1 MKSKPKGAKYRNLN
15 CHGGVIYYD
24 RTVKGRRICFST
36 RTSDWDEAAA
46 VRDLYEEERRIGT
59 GIAPLR
65 EAPRFSEF
73 APRYLAEAISHLAPS
88 TQDDRRAMLGPESG
102 LTRSFGSLRLNQI
115 TRASL
120 MEWWT
125 VEMEGCGRARSTV
138 NNHLNALSGVLTYA
152 VDLDELEA
160 NPVDMFRGVLRRR
173 RRTKRGRA
181 DAERL
186 DRRHPIEDLGAL
198 GAFVKASASIG
209 VDHHLATMLM
219 LDAGLRIGEAE
230 ALRWEHVEAGATPTD
245 PGRALVVT
253 ASRSRGRYDGA
264 TKSGRSRRVA
274 LSQRLRA
281 LLLERRMLQG
291 RPERSATVFGRFSR
305 KLYRRHFD
313 CACRAAELTGLTPK
327 ALRDTFASQL
337 LTAGVSRAYVALQLG
352 HEDEKTTGKHYAKW
366 VESDRYREP
375 VALLDGEVPADLIAR
390 MAVEIHDE
398 SHNGSHNG
406 NTEDVAG

>member
-15 CHGGVIYYD
+15 RHGGVIYYD
-24 RTVKGRRICFST
+24 RTVKGRRISFST
-36 RTSDWDEAAA
+36 RTSDWNEAAA
-46 VRDLYEEERRIGT
+46 VRDLYEERRGVGT
-59 GIAPLR
+59 GIAPPR
-65 EAPRFSEF
+65 EAPRFSDF
-73 APRYLAEAISHLAPS
+73 SQRYLTESMGHLAPS

-102 LTRSFGSLRLNQI
+102 LTRSFGKLRLDQI

-138 NNHLNALSGVLTYA
+138 NNHLNALSGVLAYA
-152 VDLDELEA
+152 VDLDEIEA
-160 NPVDMFRGVLRRR
+160 NPVDMFRGILRRR

-181 DAERL
+181 DTERL
-186 DRRHPIEDLGAL
+186 DQRHPIEDLGAL

-209 VDHHLATMLM
+209 GDHHLATMLM

-253 ASRSRGRYDGA
+253 ASCARGRYDGA

-291 RPERSATVFGRFSR
+291 RPERSATVFERFSR

-313 CACRAAELTGLTPK
+313 GACHAAGLAGLTPK
-327 ALRDTFASQL
+327 ALHDTFASQL
-337 LTAGVSRAYVALQLG
+337 LTAGVSPGYVALQLG
-352 HEDEKTTGKHYAKW
+352 HEDDKTTGKHYAKW

-375 VALLDGEVPADLIAR
+375 VALLDSEVPADLLAR
-390 MAVEIHDE
+390 MVTEIHND
-398 SHNGSHNG
+398 SHNGKG
-406 NTEDVAG
+406 EGIAG